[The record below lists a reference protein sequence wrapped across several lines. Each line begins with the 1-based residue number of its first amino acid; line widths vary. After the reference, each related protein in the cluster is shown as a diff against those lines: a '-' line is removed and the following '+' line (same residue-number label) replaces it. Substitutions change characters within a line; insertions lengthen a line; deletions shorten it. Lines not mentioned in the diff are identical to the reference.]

1 MYESHHFAKFA
12 FLRPKSEASSP
23 SPAPINKNLNQ
34 RPNCRSIYVAKASLL
49 PYFHKKMAKP
59 EECGHCQKPA
69 TIHLTQIVDGQ
80 VSKVDLCAD
89 CPFKSSVADPE
100 GFSLADFL
108 LKPSGETDASSSTS
122 PASKAR
128 CQTCGFTPADFKKQG
143 RFGCP
148 DCYESF
154 KGMLAPML
162 SNMHKGISHQGRVPE
177 RALQRLQREERITGL
192 QEALRDAIRKE
203 DYESAA
209 KLRDELNQLR
219 TPPKEVSA

>member
-1 MYESHHFAKFA
+1 
-12 FLRPKSEASSP
+12 
-23 SPAPINKNLNQ
+23 
-34 RPNCRSIYVAKASLL
+34 
-49 PYFHKKMAKP
+49 MAKP

-80 VSKVDLCAD
+80 VSKIDLCAD

-108 LKPSGETDASSSTS
+108 LKPGQDTPTPASSSS
-122 PASKAR
+122 EAQVR
-128 CQTCGFTPADFKKQG
+128 CRSCGFTPADFKKQG

-162 SNMHKGISHQGRVPE
+162 SNMHKGTKHEGRVPE
-177 RALQRLQREERITGL
+177 RALMRQQREEQLSAL
-192 QEALRDAIRKE
+192 QEALRDAVRKE

-209 KLRDELNQLR
+209 KIRDELNKLR
-219 TPPKEVSA
+219 KPEEEVSV